1 MIISKVSVAS
11 LALLAAI
18 SLPLQAASPVTVG
31 SKIDTEGALLG
42 NIILQ
47 VLESHGVKTVNKV
60 QLGTT
65 PVCVGQSPPV
75 SWIFIRNI
83 PVMAHSFLKMKMIP
97 RGKMRRLDSTK

>member
-1 MIISKVSVAS
+1 MIISKVSVGS

-18 SLPLQAASPVTVG
+18 SLPLQAAEPVKVG

-65 PVCVGQSPPV
+65 PWCAGRSPPV
-75 SWIFIRNI
+75 NWIFIRNI
-83 PVMAHSFLKMKMIP
+83 PAMAHSSLKMKTIP
-97 RGKMRRLDSTK
+97 RGKMRRQD